1 MDHSQYDEELGDSE
15 YLMPLSGVS
24 PPRAANVYTRPE
36 RRTRFDEEQSSTM
49 GPPQLQQRSA
59 RAPTNYPVSMPPVN
73 YNENRSRQPARNAQA
88 IAFARTE
95 SGSSNDAMEI
105 YTKSV
110 GHGSSDTSN
119 RETQRNR
126 LMFDGSIQNIPPSSG
141 LSLSQ
146 RSNESQLDY
155 NGGGNSSPDGEI
167 QQLVIWNITLPLSLS
182 R

>member
-95 SGSSNDAMEI
+95 S
-105 YTKSV
+105 
-110 GHGSSDTSN
+110 SDTSN